1 LSIEITEGPASGADL
16 LAYFQIGNPELFEHV
31 DEIEQIYLDGQEH
44 RGITYVWGPPGVG
57 KSFIT
62 RDRLEQGFPGN
73 TCLVKISDLFGMDS
87 EKLSFEV
94 GNTADLTT
102 LDGQLE
108 FDSLPT
114 AAQINDFELDSLL
127 DAAECRIDGQLVPL
141 IIFDDLDEVSKD
153 TSKVIVRSVERLM
166 SDVEESEEK
175 YVHVFVFGRPEGFAP
190 WYQDPRRNES
200 ISALLRVFSL
210 GGPYVATTGDLGI
223 LAEDEF
229 SFVRGQETWES
240 MKEDGTATGIVEDYV
255 RYIANQPILPYSIRS
270 LSIATMIMDR
280 TSTNP
285 DDTEAEL
292 KAFLFDELLRRAAS
306 THGRP
311 LSSDDQYLRLLEEI
325 AVRYSSEE
333 EVDEIGFF
341 SVGVN
346 DTVEVKDDNGQVV
359 GEVLARDVLDHS
371 GIAFLEPASF
381 STPRYS
387 FYPFWVHSHLVE
399 LNNQRLDE
407 DHMYRTCNE

>member
-1 LSIEITEGPASGADL
+1 
-16 LAYFQIGNPELFEHV
+16 
-31 DEIEQIYLDGQEH
+31 
-44 RGITYVWGPPGVG
+44 
-57 KSFIT
+57 
-62 RDRLEQGFPGN
+62 
-73 TCLVKISDLFGMDS
+73 
-87 EKLSFEV
+87 
-94 GNTADLTT
+94 
-102 LDGQLE
+102 
-108 FDSLPT
+108 
-114 AAQINDFELDSLL
+114 
-127 DAAECRIDGQLVPL
+127 
-141 IIFDDLDEVSKD
+141 VSKE
-153 TSKVIVRSVERLM
+153 TSNEILRSVDRFML
-166 SDVEESEEK
+166 DVEESEER
-175 YVHVFVFGRPEGFAP
+175 YIHVFVFGRPESFAP
-190 WYQDPRRNES
+190 WFQDPRRNEGVMP
-200 ISALLRVFSL
+200 LLQVFSL
-210 GGPYVATTGDLGI
+210 GGPYVETTGDLEI
-223 LAEDEF
+223 LADEEF
-229 SFVRGQETWES
+229 SFILGSETWES
-240 MKEDGTATGIVEDYV
+240 LIEDGTAAGLIEDYV
-255 RYIANQPILPYSIRS
+255 SYIASQPILPYSVRS

-280 TSTNP
+280 SSTNP
-285 DDTEAEL
+285 DDTEADL

-325 AVRYSSEE
+325 AVSYSSEE
-333 EVDEIGFF
+333 EVDENGFF